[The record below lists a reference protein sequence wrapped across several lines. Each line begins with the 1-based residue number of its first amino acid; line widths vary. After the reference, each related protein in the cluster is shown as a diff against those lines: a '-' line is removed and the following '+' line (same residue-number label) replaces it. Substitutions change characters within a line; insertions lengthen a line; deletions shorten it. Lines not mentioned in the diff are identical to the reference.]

1 MNQEIKLIHRI
12 AAGEE
17 VALKNLY
24 DMYFPRLSRF
34 LLRVT
39 RDPEHIVEIINDV
52 FFVIWRNA
60 RGFRESSTVS
70 TWILGIAY
78 KRGLKHISRQSNAPV
93 GVDVSCVVEDTE
105 GKFDDERNAQQ
116 LFALLSPDQRA
127 VMELT
132 YFFGY
137 SYKEISEITQCP
149 ENTVKTRMF
158 HARKKLR
165 ALVEKHTHV

>member
-1 MNQEIKLIHRI
+1 MNPELELIHRI

-17 VALKNLY
+17 AALKRLY
-24 DMYFPRLSRF
+24 DLYFPRLSRF

-39 RDPEHIVEIINDV
+39 RDPDHIVEIVNDV

-60 RGFRESSTVS
+60 RGFRENSSVS
-70 TWILGIAY
+70 TWVLGIAY
-78 KRGLKHISRQSNAPV
+78 KRGLKHMSRHGNASAD
-93 GVDVSCVVEDTE
+93 VDINNVAQDAEET
-105 GKFDDERNAQQ
+105 FHDERNAQQ
-116 LFALLSPDQRA
+116 LFALLSADQRA

-137 SYKEISEITQCP
+137 SYKEISEIIECP